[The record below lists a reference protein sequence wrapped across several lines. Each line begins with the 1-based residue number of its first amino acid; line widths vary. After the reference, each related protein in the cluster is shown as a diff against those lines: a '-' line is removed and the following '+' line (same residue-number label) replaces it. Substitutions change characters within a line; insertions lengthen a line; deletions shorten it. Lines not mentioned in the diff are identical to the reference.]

1 MTHAK
6 QEIGV
11 VVHFEAKPGKEAEL
25 LKLMTELLEPTRKEP
40 GCLRY
45 ELNQEIEN
53 SAAFTFVEKFI
64 SRQDFETHVKQ
75 SYSARFGGLA
85 EPLIQSKKVRL
96 SHELLA
102 TDAAEEPTT
111 AEAVIIVA
119 HFPARAGKRQVAKG
133 QTAARAVVATVP
145 GKQFEA
151 SVYGFAVSGET
162 LFAATTQGVLRS
174 VSSGT
179 AWVQVASVPMDEW
192 RFAAASKGVVA
203 VASLNTLEMSA
214 DGGKTWQAAAVPSR
228 GRQLSALAVDG
239 EGELWVADRDGVY
252 YSANRGASWQT
263 VKGMFLRDGNN
274 IFYDEAANRMLVTS
288 NGPATVAFAVAV
300 PSMQVRWW
308 DTGWNLRFVR
318 PVGDYLVGATLFDGI
333 VVQPRMV
340 DSAELETH

>member
-119 HFPARAGKRQVAKG
+119 HFTALPGKRQELLEFLQTLAEPTRQEPGCVRYELNQDLDDSSTFTFVETFADKGGFDAHCATPYVA
-133 QTAARAVVATVP
+133 RL
-145 GKQFEA
+145 FELLPVLA
-151 SVYGFAVSGET
+151 GE
-162 LFAATTQGVLRS
+162 QYIGVHKRI
-174 VSSGT
+174 
-179 AWVQVASVPMDEW
+179 
-192 RFAAASKGVVA
+192 
-203 VASLNTLEMSA
+203 
-214 DGGKTWQAAAVPSR
+214 QA
-228 GRQLSALAVDG
+228 
-239 EGELWVADRDGVY
+239 
-252 YSANRGASWQT
+252 
-263 VKGMFLRDGNN
+263 
-274 IFYDEAANRMLVTS
+274 
-288 NGPATVAFAVAV
+288 
-300 PSMQVRWW
+300 
-308 DTGWNLRFVR
+308 
-318 PVGDYLVGATLFDGI
+318 
-333 VVQPRMV
+333 
-340 DSAELETH
+340 